1 MKLKICYF
9 VNSAWYFELHWLE
22 RALSVLESGYDVYI
36 FANYSDKSILE
47 RFTNLGFKCVDSKIK
62 EQNVNPII
70 FLCDIIRS
78 FKTLNK
84 INPDIVHSVTIKPG
98 VISCLWAKFR
108 NKKMVY
114 SFVGLGRVFE
124 SNKLIYR
131 IAKYLIASMYRRF
144 FLNIDCCILFEH
156 RKDQQK
162 IIELLDIPD
171 NKTEVIDGAGIN
183 IEQFC
188 YSTPPNNSKVTVFFA
203 SRMLWSKG
211 LRTLIDASRILKLQG
226 IEFDIV
232 VAGIIVDNDR
242 DAISI
247 TQIEEWHNSGAI
259 NWLGRRSDIKELIE
273 NVDIVALPSVYSEGI
288 PRILLEAGA
297 IGRPVISFDTGGCG
311 SLILDGYNG
320 FLVPKGNVNLF
331 SQKLGRLIMD
341 PLERD
346 KMGRNARKRVED
358 KYSSTVVIQKTV
370 EIYNKFKM

>member
-1 MKLKICYF
+1 
-9 VNSAWYFELHWLE
+9 
-22 RALSVLESGYDVYI
+22 DVYI
-36 FANYSDKSILE
+36 FANFSDNSILE

-62 EQNVNPII
+62 EQNINPII
-70 FLCDIIRS
+70 FLSDIIRS
-78 FKTLNK
+78 FRTLNK
-84 INPDIVHSVTIKPG
+84 INPDVLHCVTIKPG
-98 VISCLWAKFR
+98 VISCLWSRIR

-124 SNKLIYR
+124 SNKIIYQ
-131 IAKYLIASMYRRF
+131 IAKYLIANMYKRF

-156 RKDQQK
+156 RKDQHK
-162 IIELLDIPD
+162 IIELLGIPE

-183 IEQFC
+183 IDYFC
-188 YSTPPNNSKVTVFFA
+188 YTSPPDNPKVKVFFA

-226 IEFDIV
+226 IEFEIV

-247 TQIEEWHNSGAI
+247 TQIEEWHNSGDI

-273 NVDIVALPSVYSEGI
+273 TVDIVALPSVYSEGI

-320 FLVPKGNVNLF
+320 FLVPKGNINVF
-331 SQKLGRLIMD
+331 SQKLGRLIMS
-341 PLERD
+341 PQERD
-346 KMGRNARKRVED
+346 RMGRNARKRVEE

-370 EIYNKFKM
+370 EIYRKLKM